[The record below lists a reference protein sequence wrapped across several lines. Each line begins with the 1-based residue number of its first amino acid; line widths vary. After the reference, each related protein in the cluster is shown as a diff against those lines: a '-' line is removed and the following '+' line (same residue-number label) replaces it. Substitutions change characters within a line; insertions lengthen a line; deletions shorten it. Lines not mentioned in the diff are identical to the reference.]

1 MRRFKKQEKGLKR
14 GSVFFFLEAA
24 AEREPLGEEQR
35 GGVAV
40 FREDEGGS
48 PTHDGSLPRYALIPN
63 LVSLYAFY

>member
-1 MRRFKKQEKGLKR
+1 MRRFKKQEKGLKK

-48 PTHDGSLPRYALIPN
+48 PSKFI
-63 LVSLYAFY
+63 LVF